1 MSLNLPIFLI
11 EKDSSRQ
18 SKSKISLLKE
28 NIKILSS
35 LNQVSNPHPKSS
47 SSFFQTTSG
56 LNQTNLS
63 LLHSK
68 NTSFIF
74 EKNSEYTN
82 SSFIHCQ
89 SFLPKNI
96 EEEEIFF
103 TKNSFN
109 INNEKESVSFYNNT
123 LQSFYFKQNFVCNS
137 MPNLNNEEDIYRKK
151 EIIEENN
158 QNKTT
163 DNKKKNHTSK
173 KKIKKKKS
181 FKTKKVA
188 TTYKCEHINCPLYF
202 KTLKQK
208 FNHHKKMCKECK
220 KDTISLLQGIS
231 QVKNLYYNMK
241 YKHNISKELREH
253 YHSIM
258 TSKSLEGYAQ
268 FFAGLNIEDIILM
281 NDTKQVESSDIN

>member
-47 SSFFQTTSG
+47 SSFFQTTTG
-56 LNQTNLS
+56 QKQTNLS

-68 NTSFIF
+68 NTSLIF
-74 EKNSEYTN
+74 EMNSDYTN
-82 SSFIHCQ
+82 SSFIHYQ
-89 SFLPKNI
+89 SFLQKNN
-96 EEEEIFF
+96 EEEGIFF

-109 INNEKESVSFYNNT
+109 INNEKEPASYYNNT
-123 LQSFYFKQNFVCNS
+123 LQSFYFNQNFVIHP

-151 EIIEENN
+151 EIIEEKKE
-158 QNKTT
+158 NKIT

-173 KKIKKKKS
+173 KKKS
-181 FKTKKVA
+181 FKTKNVA
-188 TTYKCEHINCPLYF
+188 TTYKCEHINCPLCF

-241 YKHNISKELREH
+241 NKDNISKELRER

-281 NDTKQVESSDIN
+281 NDKKQVESSDIN

>member
-47 SSFFQTTSG
+47 SSFFQTTTG
-56 LNQTNLS
+56 QNQTNLS

-68 NTSFIF
+68 NTSLIF
-74 EKNSEYTN
+74 EMNSDYTN
-82 SSFIHCQ
+82 SSFIHYQ
-89 SFLPKNI
+89 SFLQKNN
-96 EEEEIFF
+96 EEEGIFF

-109 INNEKESVSFYNNT
+109 INNEKEPASYYNNT
-123 LQSFYFKQNFVCNS
+123 LQSFYFNQNFVIHP

-151 EIIEENN
+151 EIIEEKKE
-158 QNKTT
+158 NKIT

-173 KKIKKKKS
+173 KKKS
-181 FKTKKVA
+181 FKTKNVA
-188 TTYKCEHINCPLYF
+188 TTYKCEHINCPLCF

-241 YKHNISKELREH
+241 NKDNISKELRER

-281 NDTKQVESSDIN
+281 NDKKQVESSDIN